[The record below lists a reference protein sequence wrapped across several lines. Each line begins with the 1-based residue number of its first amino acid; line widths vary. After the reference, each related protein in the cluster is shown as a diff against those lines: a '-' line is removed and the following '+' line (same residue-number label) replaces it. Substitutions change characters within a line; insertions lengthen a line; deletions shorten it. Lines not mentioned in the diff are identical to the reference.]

1 MDCAMKQSHIS
12 QNVFSYLKMFSMQCG
27 KNIKVEDKKKRMNIA
42 NFINIYTNLYTGIIC
57 DDNDSK

>member
-1 MDCAMKQSHIS
+1 
-12 QNVFSYLKMFSMQCG
+12 MQCG